1 MTENSLIL
9 LYCIVDDFI
18 QRFIKTSAGKKN
30 VALYYG
36 KRGPKRRMPIA
47 DVVTLNLV
55 RIFHRTADL
64 KTFHNNAQ
72 EHYRRYFPTLTNYEN
87 FLKATNKTAGF
98 IAAFLQYQLYLNQ
111 INCKDTVFYL
121 DSTPLSVCENR
132 YICSHKVMKDV
143 ASRGK
148 STKGWFFGFKLH
160 GLCTKDGVL
169 IKICFRAGCEHDSK
183 AFDSTTKGL
192 EGIFVTDAGYLLKK
206 EELEKMYASARKPVT
221 ATRKNMK
228 RIMTKE
234 QFLLLRNRN
243 IIENVWSVMK
253 LNYNLIYH
261 RARSITGMFRHFF
274 YSISAFLFRHI
285 DDVQQWFLS
294 DLPVFRK
301 LEI

>member
-18 QRFIKTSAGKKN
+18 QRFIETSAGKKN

-36 KRGPKRRMPIA
+36 KRGPK
-47 DVVTLNLV
+47 L
-55 RIFHRTADL
+55 
-64 KTFHNNAQ
+64 
-72 EHYRRYFPTLTNYEN
+72 
-87 FLKATNKTAGF
+87 
-98 IAAFLQYQLYLNQ
+98 
-111 INCKDTVFYL
+111 FYL
-121 DSTPLSVCENR
+121 DSTPFSVCENR
-132 YICSHKVMKDV
+132 YICSHKVMKDI

-160 GLCTKDGVL
+160 GACTKGGTL
-169 IKICFRAGCEHDSK
+169 IKICFTVGNEHDSK

-234 QFLLLRNRN
+234 QFHLLRNRT

-253 LNYNLIYH
+253 LNY
-261 RARSITGMFRHFF
+261 G
-274 YSISAFLFRHI
+274 
-285 DDVQQWFLS
+285 
-294 DLPVFRK
+294 
-301 LEI
+301 

>member
-1 MTENSLIL
+1 M
-9 LYCIVDDFI
+9 
-18 QRFIKTSAGKKN
+18 
-30 VALYYG
+30 
-36 KRGPKRRMPIA
+36 
-47 DVVTLNLV
+47 
-55 RIFHRTADL
+55 
-64 KTFHNNAQ
+64 
-72 EHYRRYFPTLTNYEN
+72 
-87 FLKATNKTAGF
+87 KA
-98 IAAFLQYQLYLNQ
+98 
-111 INCKDTVFYL
+111 
-121 DSTPLSVCENR
+121 
-132 YICSHKVMKDV
+132 V

-206 EELEKMYASARKPVT
+206 EELEKMYASARKPIT

-234 QFLLLRNRN
+234 QFHLLRNRN

-261 RARSITGMFRHFF
+261 RTRSITGLFRHFF
-274 YSISAFLFRHI
+274 YSIPAFLFRHI
-285 DDVQQWFLS
+285 DDVQQWFLP
-294 DLPVFRK
+294 DLAVFRK